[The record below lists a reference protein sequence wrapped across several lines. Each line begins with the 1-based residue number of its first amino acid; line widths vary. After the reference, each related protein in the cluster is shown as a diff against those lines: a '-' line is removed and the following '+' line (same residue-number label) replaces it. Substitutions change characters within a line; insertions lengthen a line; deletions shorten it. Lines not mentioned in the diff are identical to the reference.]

1 MEISQNLKLNLASN
15 NKAVKLEYNKIQKPS
30 NFFRG
35 ENINN
40 DKLPKKLSYDK
51 TEKFYTSRIK
61 ENEIEPKLLLGK
73 LPQAF
78 HFKNNQNSNDS
89 KTTTQTKKSSNE
101 QKNNYNKLS
110 LDYSDPSP
118 DYKNEHEINNYKQK
132 KRSEERKK
140 INNFFI
146 EEEINIQKRL
156 QMKRNNTQNEK
167 HNNGIIPLKI
177 VTKNNNE
184 YLDIEKSST
193 NYNKNIFIYNIGNNN
208 NNNHVKTDLSEYDG
222 LRPKNNIIDLGYS
235 QKNNNIKNYTF
246 NTSMKDKLKLS
257 EKILTEKK
265 YNMNN
270 DKVRNIFNEALN
282 ISELHKNNHR
292 KSSDSDIYPKKI
304 SYMGN
309 VMKKNERSGSCM
321 NMVNYQHFNQLDI
334 DYSPNP
340 TNNNTITNNK
350 FRHEENRNDKLR
362 LSAKPILHPIIPYRK
377 NSNEDE
383 KPKFIDNNIKK
394 IKTKTMGKIT
404 KMSIITDNLL
414 NKINLE
420 KKINKKNILQKI
432 KNKKQD
438 IENINE
444 GITYKLK
451 NGFKYYFNLRNVC
464 IYFLKEVQYN
474 LAKGIATSI
483 KSWNQIYNE
492 NNNYLNIICR
502 KLNTPENHYTFI
514 LEYPIGGENLYDIVN
529 SIGLTEP
536 KLIYFIISEIYKNIL
551 KLKEEN
557 NEIIK
562 ECQNIPF
569 CLCNLFLTLNEEL
582 KIIPPIIR
590 KIPINASKGTNNDK
604 NKKENISYYNICE
617 CKKNLELLMKEV
629 NLPKKNISFFCL
641 GLSILQIITNNF
653 LFHLNSF
660 NTLIKHRNNYSC
672 CLIHSLKFIEEK
684 KCDSEK
690 DLLLLNFLSRY
701 DNKLIYFIH
710 QCTKFQEFEENPN
723 SDFIDCYYM
732 MDKQLDLSMKELYKI
747 ITLNNNNYISL
758 DNFLKNFKLLF
769 NDMKIDK
776 NNFKSLLNE
785 NKVLDVIRRS
795 FSIDKNQLKNK
806 IYNIIDNNEFNDDLY
821 ETNFYEKYVNSGN
834 YFFNA
839 SLKQIEKQ
847 NKKIMTIINDNPNK
861 ENKKNSFN
869 FNKNHIIFKNY
880 NSSENNV

>member
-1 MEISQNLKLNLASN
+1 M
-15 NKAVKLEYNKIQKPS
+15 
-30 NFFRG
+30 
-35 ENINN
+35 
-40 DKLPKKLSYDK
+40 
-51 TEKFYTSRIK
+51 
-61 ENEIEPKLLLGK
+61 
-73 LPQAF
+73 
-78 HFKNNQNSNDS
+78 
-89 KTTTQTKKSSNE
+89 
-101 QKNNYNKLS
+101 
-110 LDYSDPSP
+110 
-118 DYKNEHEINNYKQK
+118 
-132 KRSEERKK
+132 
-140 INNFFI
+140 
-146 EEEINIQKRL
+146 
-156 QMKRNNTQNEK
+156 
-167 HNNGIIPLKI
+167 
-177 VTKNNNE
+177 
-184 YLDIEKSST
+184 
-193 NYNKNIFIYNIGNNN
+193 
-208 NNNHVKTDLSEYDG
+208 
-222 LRPKNNIIDLGYS
+222 
-235 QKNNNIKNYTF
+235 
-246 NTSMKDKLKLS
+246 
-257 EKILTEKK
+257 
-265 YNMNN
+265 
-270 DKVRNIFNEALN
+270 
-282 ISELHKNNHR
+282 
-292 KSSDSDIYPKKI
+292 
-304 SYMGN
+304 
-309 VMKKNERSGSCM
+309 
-321 NMVNYQHFNQLDI
+321 
-334 DYSPNP
+334 
-340 TNNNTITNNK
+340 
-350 FRHEENRNDKLR
+350 
-362 LSAKPILHPIIPYRK
+362 
-377 NSNEDE
+377 
-383 KPKFIDNNIKK
+383 
-394 IKTKTMGKIT
+394 
-404 KMSIITDNLL
+404 
-414 NKINLE
+414 
-420 KKINKKNILQKI
+420 
-432 KNKKQD
+432 
-438 IENINE
+438 
-444 GITYKLK
+444 
-451 NGFKYYFNLRNVC
+451 
-464 IYFLKEVQYN
+464 
-474 LAKGIATSI
+474 
-483 KSWNQIYNE
+483 
-492 NNNYLNIICR
+492 
-502 KLNTPENHYTFI
+502 
-514 LEYPIGGENLYDIVN
+514 
-529 SIGLTEP
+529 
-536 KLIYFIISEIYKNIL
+536 

-839 SLKQIEKQ
+839 SLKQIEKE